1 MPRIIND
8 FVGDADGIVTKN
20 CIGMYSREGEYV
32 PFYEPCNCSGAVE
45 EWYDNLHQMKDQS
58 TDCSG

>member
-1 MPRIIND
+1 MHMPRIIND

-45 EWYDNLHQMKDQS
+45 EWYDNLH
-58 TDCSG
+58 